1 MQRNFF
7 SALAR
12 YRRAPQFSSVRTAST
27 KPKYK
32 GTIFPPGYSNRTVR
46 VDNLPQEYDLNS
58 ILNAIQANPVE
69 RIITRHDHVLV
80 QFFSEEMAQRCVR
93 DYEGLLSLAIHPHP
107 SPPLSCFT
115 VAAIG
120 YLSLSRAME
129 ISDIPPDITEDI
141 FQDEVHCSSVRVDR
155 SESKARARLEFLDV
169 HDAIKAKTTLVRLE
183 SFQNAKISYVERPG
197 RYMYPSWFTPS
208 SSLRTYPMVPAV
220 VECRRWTNAADSVMP
235 TVLSSARF
243 SKTQV
248 RKSFRSPYTH
258 PICCTQVFVVS
269 FGTAESARNFIETY
283 QPRAK
288 IRGMKMS
295 LAQDKSQYVDRNI
308 LSARDLGAN
317 RKLHIHIGR
326 EHRRSDEDY
335 VKMFSR
341 YGGIASIADRFQDGA
356 SHGTL
361 WIEYQSV
368 QGAMRAAIALCHGA
382 NLSKALQG
390 ADFGF
395 YSTQH
400 LKRMEVPQAM
410 KVDS

>member
-12 YRRAPQFSSVRTAST
+12 YRRAPHLFSIRTAST
-27 KPKYK
+27 KPRYE
-32 GTIFPPGYSNRTVR
+32 GSIFPPGYSNRTVR
-46 VDNLPQEYDLNS
+46 VGNLPQDYDLNS
-58 ILNAIQANPVE
+58 LLNAIQANPVE
-69 RIITRHDHVLV
+69 RILTRHDHILV

-93 DYEGLLSLAIHPHP
+93 DYGGLLSLAIHSHP

-120 YLSLSRAME
+120 YFSLSRALE
-129 ISDIPPDITEDI
+129 ISDISPGITEDI
-141 FQDEVHCSSVRVDR
+141 FKDEVHCNSARIER
-155 SESKARARLEFLDV
+155 SESEARARLEFLDI
-169 HDAIKAKTTLVRLE
+169 HDAIKAKTILARLK
-183 SFQNAKISYVERPG
+183 SFTNAKISYVGCPG

-208 SSLRTYPMVPAV
+208 VDDAPDAQRKVAIENIPDGAAM

-235 TVLSSARF
+235 TVLSSSRF
-243 SKTQV
+243 SKL
-248 RKSFRSPYTH
+248 
-258 PICCTQVFVVS
+258 QVFVVS
-269 FGTAESARNFIETY
+269 FGTAESARNFLETY

-295 LAQDKSQYVDRNI
+295 MARDKSQYINRNI

-317 RKLHIHIGR
+317 RKIHIHIGR

-335 VKMFSR
+335 IKMFSR
-341 YGGIASIADRFQDGA
+341 YGGISSISDRFQEGA

-361 WIEYQSV
+361 WIEYQSM
-368 QGAMRAAIALCHGA
+368 QGAMRAVIALCHGA
-382 NLSKALQG
+382 SLSEALHG

-395 YSTQH
+395 YNTQH
-400 LKRMEVPQAM
+400 LKRMEVPAM
-410 KVDS
+410 NVHRRL